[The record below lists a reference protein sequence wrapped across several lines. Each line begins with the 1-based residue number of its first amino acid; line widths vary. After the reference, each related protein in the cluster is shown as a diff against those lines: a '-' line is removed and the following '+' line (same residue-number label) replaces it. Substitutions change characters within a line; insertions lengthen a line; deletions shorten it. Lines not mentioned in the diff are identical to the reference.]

1 MGGKHFLHKETEA
14 KKTKELPCLS
24 QMLSGQSVK
33 TRGLGSAWTWAAHE
47 PP

>member
-24 QMLSGQSVK
+24 QRCCLDNQ
-33 TRGLGSAWTWAAHE
+33 
-47 PP
+47 